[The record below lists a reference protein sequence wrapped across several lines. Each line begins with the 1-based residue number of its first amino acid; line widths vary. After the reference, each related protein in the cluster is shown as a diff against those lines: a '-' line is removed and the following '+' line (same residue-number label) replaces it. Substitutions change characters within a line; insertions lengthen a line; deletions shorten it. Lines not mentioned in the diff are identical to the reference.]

1 MITTAGYLWTEK
13 YRPKTVEECVLPN
26 SIKKAFL
33 EIVSSKNLPNLLLSG
48 PPGCGKTSVA
58 KALCE
63 DLGCD
68 WMMINCSEDGNID
81 TLRTKI
87 RNFASSISLS
97 GSMKVVI
104 LDEFDYSNP
113 QSMQPALRGFMEE
126 FANNCRFILTCNYE
140 SRVIEPLHSRCT
152 KITFRFTNKEKS
164 EISKAFYDRLCDH
177 ILPNEGID
185 CKSSI
190 IMKLIPHYG
199 TDFRALLNYLQ
210 KYTIVNDGNIDEGI
224 LAGTE
229 DVDSEVLLTAMKS
242 KNFGEV
248 RKWVFANL
256 ENDQSHVFKTIYNT
270 LIRSVKPDSIPIV
283 VITIADYQYKSAFV
297 ADQEINLT
305 ACIVQM
311 MVECEFI

>member
-13 YRPKTVEECVLPN
+13 YRPRTVEECVLP
-26 SIKKAFL
+26 SDIKKTFL
-33 EIVSSKNLPNLLLSG
+33 EIVASKNLPNLLLSG
-48 PPGCGKTSVA
+48 PPGCGKTSIA

-126 FANNCRFILTCNYE
+126 FANNCRFVLTCNYE

-152 KITFRFTNKEKS
+152 KISFRFNNKEKS
-164 EISKAFYDRLCDH
+164 EMCKAFYDRLCEH
-177 ILPNEGID
+177 ILPNENIE
-185 CKSSI
+185 CKNSVL
-190 IMKLIPHYG
+190 MKLFPIFG
-199 TDFRALLNYLQ
+199 IDFRALLNHLQ
-210 KYTIVNDGNIDEGI
+210 KHSITNNGSIDESIFGRYS
-224 LAGTE
+224 
-229 DVDSEVLLTAMKS
+229 DVDSDTLIAAMKS

-248 RKWVFANL
+248 RKWVFNNL

-270 LIRSVKPDSIPIV
+270 LIKNLTPNSIPQA
-283 VITIADYQYKSAFV
+283 VILIADYQYKSAFV

-305 ACIVQM
+305 ACITHL
-311 MVECEFI
+311 MVECEFA